1 MTKNVGIFLA
11 LYVGKHEQLQSAI
24 LEKNGN
30 LDLDG
35 SVDLSDVDDEQY
47 EGWQSQQERAL
58 KRKSGLRRV
67 HRGEEG

>member
-1 MTKNVGIFLA
+1 MTKDVGIFVA

-30 LDLDG
+30 SDLDG

-58 KRKSGLRRV
+58 KRKRGLRRV

>member
-30 LDLDG
+30 SDLDG